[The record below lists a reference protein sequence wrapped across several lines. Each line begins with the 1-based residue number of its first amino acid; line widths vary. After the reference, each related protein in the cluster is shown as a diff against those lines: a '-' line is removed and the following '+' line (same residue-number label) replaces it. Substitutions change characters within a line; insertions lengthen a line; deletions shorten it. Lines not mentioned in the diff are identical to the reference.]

1 MNELRSFV
9 LTVATAGI
17 LVAVI
22 DTLAPEGK
30 RGRGVKFVSSL
41 FMILMVLSPL
51 TKLLGSFDPGFA
63 LETKES
69 FETEEAAAFA
79 QQSVLAEVEKKTA
92 ERAEELIRAECGVE
106 AEIHSVT
113 LEKDETG
120 NILVKR
126 IVYSSSGMKEQIE
139 KTLQKNFG
147 QTEVVEKSGA

>member
-1 MNELRSFV
+1 M
-9 LTVATAGI
+9 
-17 LVAVI
+17 
-22 DTLAPEGK
+22 
-30 RGRGVKFVSSL
+30 
-41 FMILMVLSPL
+41 
-51 TKLLGSFDPGFA
+51 
-63 LETKES
+63 
-69 FETEEAAAFA
+69 
-79 QQSVLAEVEKKTA
+79 
-92 ERAEELIRAECGVE
+92 E